1 MKEEQQ
7 PHASEFLVDFPVC
20 SGQGQILALIS
31 NNFNVEM
38 SDIFR
43 KIQIIMAL
51 LIISCHETS
60 VLISGLLYNLLML
73 LVYNRRAVEQ
83 FYMTESSWNSKVQ
96 KMRENEAKLISSIKK

>member
-51 LIISCHETS
+51 LIIFCYETS

-73 LVYNRRAVEQ
+73 LV
-83 FYMTESSWNSKVQ
+83 
-96 KMRENEAKLISSIKK
+96 